1 MDISNNRMWR
11 DRELPVWRQIEADLE
26 VDVQTGVYGA
36 GERLPSEHEL
46 TAKYGVNRHT
56 VRQALASLAQK
67 GIVKAH
73 QGKGVFVADEPFE
86 YRLDRNAKWSEV
98 EKRFDGGPGGRL
110 LDSYEQP
117 ANQAIARTLNLDVGT
132 PLIVTETLRTVGPG
146 IATYGY
152 HMFAKRRFDGIA
164 AAFEETASF
173 TQALARFGVDT
184 FFRASTWIDCR
195 MPRPRE
201 AAALAVSVSLPVM
214 IMTYVDT
221 DSAGT
226 PILYGHGVFPKRT
239 IRIRIDT

>member
-1 MDISNNRMWR
+1 MDISNNPMWR

-26 VDVQTGVYGA
+26 VDIQTGVFGA

-46 TAKYGVNRHT
+46 TTKYGVNRHT

-67 GIVKAH
+67 GIVKAY
-73 QGKGVFVADEPFE
+73 QGKGVFVEDEPFE

-98 EKRFDGGPGGRL
+98 EKRFDGGGGGRL

-117 ANQAIARTLNLDVGT
+117 ASRAIARALRLEAGT
-132 PLIVTETLRTVGPG
+132 PLIVTETLRSVGPG
-146 IATYGY
+146 IVTYGY
-152 HMFAKRRFDGIA
+152 HMFAKQRFGGIA
-164 AAFEETASF
+164 EAFESTASF
-173 TQALARFGVDT
+173 TRALATFDIDA
-184 FFRASTWIDCR
+184 FFRTSTWIDCR

-201 AAALAVSVSLPVM
+201 AAALAIPVSLPVM

-226 PILYGHGVFPKRT
+226 PILFGHGVFPKRT
-239 IRIRIDT
+239 MRIRIDT